1 MLENYMSVII
11 SGSTVFDRIM
21 NFPGLFSDHI
31 IKSQIHKLNV
41 SFSVKEFRETFG
53 GAGANIAYN
62 LALLKE
68 KPVLY
73 SAVGKDFG
81 VYQERLK
88 KLNIDLSG
96 IKIYPQALTPSAYI
110 ITDKNDN
117 QITGFFSGAMNFY
130 AQPPKIKK
138 GALAIIAPGNANEML
153 DLADFYFKKNFPF
166 IFDPGQ
172 QIIQFTKNQLRAA
185 VKQASIYI
193 VNDYELSL
201 SQKITGWDKSFILKN
216 AGVLITTLGKNGSR
230 IEIFRKNKIA
240 NIIVKPAK
248 AKSAKDPTGG
258 GDAYRAGLIKGLLT
272 FKVNLKKGDYFKYPW
287 KKIGELG
294 SLAAVYAVEEYGTQ
308 DHYYTF
314 EQFKKRYWKEF
325 NTNL

>member
-1 MLENYMSVII
+1 MNVII

-41 SFSVKEFRETFG
+41 SFAVKEFRETYG

-73 SAVGKDFG
+73 SAVGIDFK
-81 VYQERLK
+81 VYGQYLK
-88 KLNIDLSG
+88 KSGIDLAG
-96 IKIYPQALTPSAYI
+96 VKIYPQALTASAYI

-130 AQPPKIKK
+130 SQTPKIKK
-138 GALAIIAPGNANEML
+138 GDLAVIAPGNANEML

-185 VKQASIYI
+185 VRQSSIYI

-201 SQKITGWDKSFILKN
+201 SQKITAWDKSFILKN
-216 AGVLITTLGKNGSR
+216 AGILITTLGKNGSR
-230 IEIFRKNKIA
+230 IEIFQKNKTA
-240 NIIVKPAK
+240 RIIIKPAK
-248 AKSAKDPTGG
+248 AKIPKDPTGA
-258 GDAYRAGLIKGLLT
+258 GDAYRAGLIKGLLIHR
-272 FKVNLKKGDYFKYPW
+272 VNLKKGNYFKYPW
-287 KKIGELG
+287 LKIGELG

-314 EQFKKRYWKEF
+314 EQFKKRYQKEF